1 MKDVQYIKNGKKV
14 IKITIYLD
22 IIFFENLIMNSIIL
36 YAASIILKLKPKFFR
51 ILISSAIGS
60 IYSIILYITEMKIYS
75 SIISKIILSIIMTY
89 VAFNPQ
95 NVKKMWKQI
104 LIFYLTSFV
113 FGGVALYLIY
123 FLKPQDILM
132 KNGMY
137 AGEYVL
143 KVIMLGGIVAFVV
156 IKISLKIIKTK
167 INPKD
172 MYCKIK
178 IKLNEKEIETT
189 AMVDTGNLVKEPIT
203 NTPVIIVESSLLYE
217 ILPKEILNNLEGVL
231 SGDLSNIP
239 QEVQDE
245 YISKMRCI
253 PFKSLGKENGM
264 LLGIKSDEIE
274 VLKEDENKIIK
285 NAIIGIYDK
294 SLTKR
299 GEYRALV
306 GIDL

>member
-1 MKDVQYIKNGKKV
+1 M

-36 YAASIILKLKPKFFR
+36 YATSIILKLKPKFFR

-60 IYSIILYITEMKIYS
+60 IYSIILYVTEMKIYS
-75 SIISKIILSIIMTY
+75 SIISKIILSIIMSY

-95 NVKKMWKQI
+95 NVKKMWKQL

-123 FLKPQDILM
+123 FLKPQNILI

-137 AGEYVL
+137 VGEYAL
-143 KVIMLGGIVAFVV
+143 KVIMLGGIVAFIV

-167 INPKD
+167 INSKD

-178 IKLNEKEIETT
+178 VKLNEKIIEAI
-189 AMVDTGNLVKEPIT
+189 AMIDTGNLVKEPIT

-217 ILPKEILNNLEGVL
+217 ILPKEILNNLEDVL
-231 SGDLSNIP
+231 SGNLDKIP
-239 QEVQDE
+239 EEIQAT
-245 YISKMRCI
+245 YMSRMRCK

-274 VLKEDENKIIK
+274 VIKDDESKIIK

>member
-1 MKDVQYIKNGKKV
+1 
-14 IKITIYLD
+14 
-22 IIFFENLIMNSIIL
+22 MNSIIL
-36 YAASIILKLKPKFFR
+36 YATSIILKLKPKLFR

-95 NVKKMWKQI
+95 NIKKMWKQI

-123 FLKPQDILM
+123 FLKPQDILI

-137 AGEYVL
+137 VGENIL
-143 KVIMLGGIVAFVV
+143 KIILLGGIVAFVV

-167 INPKD
+167 ISSKD
-172 MYCKIK
+172 MYCNIK
-178 IKLNEKEIETT
+178 IKLNEKEVETI
-189 AMVDTGNLVKEPIT
+189 AMHDTRNLIKEPIT
-203 NTPVIIVESSLLYE
+203 NTPVIINGNLSDIPEE
-217 ILPKEILNNLEGVL
+217 I
-231 SGDLSNIP
+231 
-239 QEVQDE
+239 QEK

-264 LLGIKSDEIE
+264 LLGIRADEIE
-274 VLKEDENKIIK
+274 VIKEDENKIIK

>member
-1 MKDVQYIKNGKKV
+1 
-14 IKITIYLD
+14 
-22 IIFFENLIMNSIIL
+22 MNSIIL
-36 YAASIILKLKPKFFR
+36 YATSIILKLKPKLFR

-137 AGEYVL
+137 VGENIL
-143 KVIMLGGIVAFVV
+143 KIILLGGIVAFVV

-167 INPKD
+167 ISSKD
-172 MYCKIK
+172 MYCNIK
-178 IKLNEKEIETT
+178 IKLNEKEVETI
-189 AMVDTGNLVKEPIT
+189 AMLDTGNLVKEPIT

-217 ILPKEILNNLEGVL
+217 MLPKEILNNLEEVL
-231 SGDLSNIP
+231 NGNLSDIP
-239 QEVQDE
+239 EEIQEK

-264 LLGIKSDEIE
+264 LLGIRADEIE
-274 VLKEDENKIIK
+274 VIKEDENKIIK
-285 NAIIGIYDK
+285 NTIIGIYDK

>member
-1 MKDVQYIKNGKKV
+1 MKKV

-123 FLKPQDILM
+123 FLKPQNILM

-137 AGEYVL
+137 VGGYAL

-178 IKLNEKEIETT
+178 VKLNDKEIETT
-189 AMVDTGNLVKEPIT
+189 AMIDTGNLVKEPIT

-217 ILPKEILNNLEGVL
+217 MLPKEILNNLEDVL
-231 SGDLSNIP
+231 SGDLSKIP
-239 QEVQDE
+239 EEIQDE

>member
-1 MKDVQYIKNGKKV
+1 
-14 IKITIYLD
+14 
-22 IIFFENLIMNSIIL
+22 MNSIIL
-36 YAASIILKLKPKFFR
+36 YATSIILKLKPKLFR

-137 AGEYVL
+137 VGENIL
-143 KVIMLGGIVAFVV
+143 KIILLGGIVAFVV

-167 INPKD
+167 ISSKD
-172 MYCKIK
+172 MYCNIK
-178 IKLNEKEIETT
+178 IKLNEKEVETT
-189 AMVDTGNLVKEPIT
+189 AMLDTGNLVKEPIT

-217 ILPKEILNNLEGVL
+217 MLPKEILNNLEEVL
-231 SGDLSNIP
+231 NGNLSDIP
-239 QEVQDE
+239 EEIQEK

-264 LLGIKSDEIE
+264 LLGIRADEIE
-274 VLKEDENKIIK
+274 VIKEDENKIIK

-294 SLTKR
+294 SLTRR